1 VFATLCENSYSC
13 LHETVR
19 PDRQRLWDCVVTF
32 VRWQHHAMDLLCLAL
47 FFSHVNLVI
56 VHSLC
61 VLTTK
66 TKNQFSQDICIKDP
80 KNKSIVVSSGTPLFC
95 LTVVHV
101 LSVTLL
107 RIPWWHVVTEAVH
120 WQSFTWPRTNNYT
133 PLCIPRRPFQLH
145 VSRLYVM
152 FPHDFFSASK
162 VSQFHYDLYVTF

>member
-1 VFATLCENSYSC
+1 
-13 LHETVR
+13 
-19 PDRQRLWDCVVTF
+19 
-32 VRWQHHAMDLLCLAL
+32 MDLLCLAL

-107 RIPWWHVVTEAVH
+107 RIP
-120 WQSFTWPRTNNYT
+120 
-133 PLCIPRRPFQLH
+133 
-145 VSRLYVM
+145 
-152 FPHDFFSASK
+152 
-162 VSQFHYDLYVTF
+162 